1 MKELRMVIKD
11 LREDNDIKQKTV
23 AEYLGVSQQTYSNY
37 ENGHREIPIWVVL
50 KLSRYY
56 KVSTDY
62 LLGADSGYL
71 GNTNLSGKYLGDTT
85 LHDVVYELQQL
96 DTADRRDLLKYSIS
110 ETRRLTP
117 RSSSYSSGSFSSKG
131 SPFSSA

>member
-11 LREDNDIKQKTV
+11 LREDNYIKQKTV

-96 DTADRRDLLKYSIS
+96 DTADRRDLLKYIQF
-110 ETRRLTP
+110 L
-117 RSSSYSSGSFSSKG
+117 KHDD
-131 SPFSSA
+131 

>member
-85 LHDVVYELQQL
+85 LHDAVYALQQL
-96 DTADRRDLLKYSIS
+96 DTADRRDLLKYIQF
-110 ETRRLTP
+110 L
-117 RSSSYSSGSFSSKG
+117 KHDD
-131 SPFSSA
+131 

>member
-37 ENGHREIPIWVVL
+37 ENGHRESPIWVVL

-96 DTADRRDLLKYSIS
+96 DTADRRDLLKYIQF
-110 ETRRLTP
+110 L
-117 RSSSYSSGSFSSKG
+117 KHDD
-131 SPFSSA
+131 

>member
-11 LREDNDIKQKTV
+11 LQEDNDIKQKTV

-96 DTADRRDLLKYSIS
+96 DTADRRDLLKYIQF
-110 ETRRLTP
+110 L
-117 RSSSYSSGSFSSKG
+117 KHDD
-131 SPFSSA
+131 

>member
-85 LHDVVYELQQL
+85 LHDMVYELQQL
-96 DTADRRDLLKYSIS
+96 DTADRRDLLKYIQF
-110 ETRRLTP
+110 L
-117 RSSSYSSGSFSSKG
+117 KHDD
-131 SPFSSA
+131 